1 MSQFCVALYT
11 QHAFNNMKFG
21 DANTLAVAKN
31 ISIDKLEERGV
42 LYAQKGVVRLLD
54 RSEISDGGSGERILW
69 LLTQQLTKA
78 MEEGGIKACAEIVNR
93 LFGSLGEQAKTL
105 AYRLYT
111 IAEKKGWAT
120 EAYAYNSL
128 VVSWPDIQSA
138 AAELASVNPEQ
149 VVLF

>member
-1 MSQFCVALYT
+1 
-11 QHAFNNMKFG
+11 MKFG

-42 LYAQKGVVRLLD
+42 LYAQKGVVHLLD
-54 RSEISDGGSGERILW
+54 RSEVQTGDSGGERIMW

-93 LFGSLGEQAKTL
+93 LFGSLGEQAKSL

-111 IAEKKGWAT
+111 IAEKKGWAQ

-128 VVSWPDIQSA
+128 VVSWPDSQTA
-138 AAELASVNPEQ
+138 AAELAAVTPEQ
-149 VVLF
+149 GGLV